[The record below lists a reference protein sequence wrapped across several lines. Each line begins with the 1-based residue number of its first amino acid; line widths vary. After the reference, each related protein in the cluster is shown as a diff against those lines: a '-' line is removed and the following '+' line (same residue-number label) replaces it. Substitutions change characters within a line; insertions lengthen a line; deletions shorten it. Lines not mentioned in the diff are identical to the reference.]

1 MVTAGRQ
8 RFHAAAGVLALHA
21 GMQSHTL
28 SCSERDG
35 SEEKQEADRE
45 ALRARIP
52 WKPRLGRHEQ
62 RQERKG
68 PLILRGATELGCIF
82 QAPDCCFT
90 ARTITDTLTQP
101 LLSLEN
107 ILVV

>member
-1 MVTAGRQ
+1 MEHPVT
-8 RFHAAAGVLALHA
+8 VLVSSGKVLKRRWWLQESLHS
-21 GMQSHTL
+21 GMLGGSRTH
-28 SCSERDG
+28 CPAVRDG

-45 ALRARIP
+45 ALRARIL

-68 PLILRGATELGCIF
+68 PLILRGATELACLF

-90 ARTITDTLTQP
+90 A
-101 LLSLEN
+101 
-107 ILVV
+107 